1 MSRLAPMDVLHL
13 DLAGGLPDGLPL
25 GERPLFV
32 VFWRRDLP
40 LGCAEVRVDDLPMP
54 AARLAGLAART
65 VAPAVGDRLFA
76 GGFRARRPEL
86 RPAALDAE
94 PEPPPLDAL
103 LAADRPLAALAV
115 VEHATG
121 PRPSV
126 SVVICTRDRPSAL
139 ARCLDALAASELAP
153 DEVLVVDNAPASD
166 AARPLVTARARDWTT
181 VAYLREDRP
190 GLSVARNTGVRASSG
205 EVVAFTDDDAVVH
218 PAWLSRLLA
227 GFVRPQVMAVTGLVL
242 PANLDGEEQVL
253 FEKRMGGFGRG
264 FRALEYDFAWFQRLR
279 QVGAPV
285 WRVGAGVNM
294 AIRRAAFDLVGL
306 FDERLGAGAAG
317 CSEDSELWYRLLAE
331 GWACRYEPAAVVF
344 HHHREAGVRRQARDY
359 ARGHLAALFVQY
371 ARYHDMGNLR
381 RAAFA
386 LPRHFLIRGLR
397 DLYWRRSPGT
407 LPAELAGYLAGL
419 TLAPSMLR
427 EAGRPRGRKP

>member
-1 MSRLAPMDVLHL
+1 MDVLHL
-13 DLAGGLPDGLPL
+13 DLAGGLPDGLRA
-25 GERPLFV
+25 GGRPLFL
-32 VFWRRDLP
+32 VFWWCDLP
-40 LGCAEVRVDDLPMP
+40 LGCAEVRMDDLPMP

-65 VAPAVGDRLFA
+65 VAPTVGDRLFA
-76 GGFRARRPEL
+76 SGFRARRPEL
-86 RPAALDAE
+86 RPTVLDPE
-94 PEPPPLDAL
+94 PEAPPPLDAL
-103 LAADRPLAALAV
+103 LAADRPLARLAA
-115 VEHATG
+115 VEPAAG

-126 SVVICTRDRPSAL
+126 SVVICTRDRPNAL
-139 ARCLDALAASELAP
+139 ARCLDTLAASELAP
-153 DEVLVVDNAPASD
+153 DEVLVVDNAPTSD
-166 AARPLVTARARDWTT
+166 ATRPVVTARAGVWTRL
-181 VAYLREDRP
+181 AYLREDRP
-190 GLSVARNTGVRASSG
+190 GLSVARNTGVQASSG
-205 EVVAFTDDDAVVH
+205 EVVAFTDDDAAVH

-227 GFVRPQVMAVTGLVL
+227 GFVRPEVMAVTGLVL
-242 PANLDGEEQVL
+242 PASLDGEEQVL

-264 FRALEYDFAWFQRLR
+264 FRPLEYDFAWFQRLR
-279 QVGAPV
+279 HVGAPV

-294 AIRRAAFDLVGL
+294 ATRRAAFDLVGL

-331 GWACRYEPAAVVF
+331 GWTCRYEPAAVVF

-371 ARYHDMGNLR
+371 TRYHDVGNLR

-397 DLYWRRSPGT
+397 DLYWCRDPGT

-427 EAGRPRGRKP
+427 EVGRPYWRKP